1 MNTSTTTST
10 SINNNKGDNMTL
22 KANKQIG
29 QADIDL
35 LIALVQTAEGGA
47 MESSNNIALRM
58 YWVDQI
64 DKLRMR
70 MARHTI
76 KHLKANGQTTSL
88 TVNQLAVMFD
98 LRTVVLNLT
107 TELMASIIE
116 SDYGITL
123 TSISARQKVGA

>member
-1 MNTSTTTST
+1 
-10 SINNNKGDNMTL
+10 MTL

-29 QADIDL
+29 QDDIDM

-58 YWVDQI
+58 YWVNQI

-70 MARHTI
+70 MARQMI
-76 KHLKANGQTTSL
+76 NHLKASGQTTSL
-88 TVNQLAVMFD
+88 TVKQLAYQFD
-98 LRTVVLNLT
+98 LRKVVVNLT

-123 TSISARQKVGA
+123 SSISERQKVGA

>member
-1 MNTSTTTST
+1 MTTH
-10 SINNNKGDNMTL
+10 IKPNR
-22 KANKQIG
+22 QIG
-29 QADIDL
+29 QADIDM

-47 MESSNNIALRM
+47 MESTESIVLRM

-88 TVNQLAVMFD
+88 TINQLAVMFD

-107 TELMASIIE
+107 TELMTSIIE
-116 SDYGITL
+116 QNYGIRL
-123 TSISARQKVGA
+123 SSIHSRQKAGA

>member
-1 MNTSTTTST
+1 
-10 SINNNKGDNMTL
+10 MTL

-29 QADIDL
+29 QADIDM

-47 MESSNNIALRM
+47 MESSDNIALRM
-58 YWVDQI
+58 FWVDQI

-88 TVNQLAVMFD
+88 SVNQLALMFD

-123 TSISARQKVGA
+123 TSINARQQVGA